1 MSPTSRAA
9 IVGGMF
15 LALAAVG
22 LAAEPKYQFALKRK
36 DDTIEV
42 VRQKEATL
50 FVITSPSGIGSVTID
65 RSEGPWPAEVTLRFQ
80 RAPGDGLKA
89 LENFE
94 LVSGRMKLL
103 GTNKD
108 SGSLRFFLADADG
121 KFPPGDDKPTGTVN
135 ATFSLTPAALDVRL
149 PAHLLSGDR
158 VQIRWIDFYRN

>member
-1 MSPTSRAA
+1 MCLTMLLVFS
-9 IVGGMF
+9 
-15 LALAAVG
+15 AVG
-22 LAAEPKYQFALKRK
+22 LAAEPKYQFDLKRK

-42 VRQKEATL
+42 VRQKDATL
-50 FVITSPSGIGSVTID
+50 FVITSPSGIGSATID

-103 GTNKD
+103 GSHKD
-108 SGSLRFFLADADG
+108 SGKLRFFLSNADG
-121 KFPPGDDKPTGTVN
+121 KFTSSDDKPTGTMN

-149 PAHLLSGDR
+149 PAHLLSGNQ
-158 VQIRWIDFYRN
+158 VQIGWIDFYRN